1 MSPEIS
7 RAGFL
12 SYKDLDVWKQAREL
26 TIEVYRL
33 TDKEP
38 IRHSRAL
45 CDQMQRAAVSIPS
58 NIAEGDE
65 RGTNKEALRFLYI
78 SKGSLAE
85 LRTQLD
91 IAQAVGRLS
100 GDDHKAVEV
109 LAERVARLLSGT
121 IKMRLER
128 ERAASGVTRAPR

>member
-1 MSPEIS
+1 MSPDIS
-7 RAGFL
+7 RAGFV
-12 SYKDLDVWKQAREL
+12 SYKDLDVWKRAREL
-26 TIEVYRL
+26 AIEVYRL

-65 RGTNKEALRFLYI
+65 RGTNKEALRYLFI

-100 GDDHKAVEV
+100 ADDHGAVDA
-109 LAERVARLLSGT
+109 LADRVARLLSGT
-121 IKMRLER
+121 IKMRLGR
-128 ERAASGVTRAPR
+128 ERAASGATCTPK